1 VKTYAFAPPAPASVP
16 VAGTDLAFPVRRIY
30 CVGRNYAEHAREMG
44 SDPVRESPFF
54 FAKPAD
60 AVVPDG
66 ATIPY
71 ALATHNLHH
80 EIELVVAIGK
90 DGVEI
95 TREAALAHVYG
106 YAVGLDMTR
115 RDLQLAARDKGRP
128 WDVGKGFDQSAPTA
142 PIRRA
147 ADIGHPMSGSIR
159 LDVNGGTR
167 QRADLKDLIWPVP
180 DLIVELSKLFVLRA
194 GDLIFTGTP
203 AGVGPVEPGD
213 ELHGAI
219 DGVGAIS
226 LRIGLRADTGT
237 RREGLSA

>member
-1 VKTYAFAPPAPASVP
+1 VKTYVFAPPAPVSVP
-16 VAGTDLAFPVRRIY
+16 VAGTDLEFPVHRIY

-44 SDPVRESPFF
+44 FDPVREAPFF

-90 DGVEI
+90 DGVGI
-95 TREAALAHVYG
+95 TRDAALAHVYG
-106 YAVGLDMTR
+106 YAVGIDMTR

-128 WDVGKGFDQSAPTA
+128 WDVGKGFDQSAPIA
-142 PIRRA
+142 AIRRA
-147 ADIGHPMSGSIR
+147 ADIGHPVAGAIR
-159 LDVNGGTR
+159 LEVNGKTR
-167 QRADLKDLIWPVP
+167 QGADLKELIWPVP

-194 GDLIFTGTP
+194 GDLLFTGTP

-219 DGVGAIS
+219 DGVGTLS
-226 LRIGLRADTGT
+226 LRIGPRADSGAGS
-237 RREGLSA
+237 EGSGA

>member
-1 VKTYAFAPPAPASVP
+1 VKTYAFAPPTLASVP
-16 VAGTDLAFPVRRIY
+16 VARTNLAFPVRRIY

-80 EIELVVAIGK
+80 EIELVIAIGK

-95 TREAALAHVYG
+95 TREAALEHVYG

-128 WDVGKGFDQSAPTA
+128 WDVGKGFDQSAPIA
-142 PIRRA
+142 PIRRV
-147 ADIGHPMSGSIR
+147 ADIGHPVTGSIR
-159 LDVNGGTR
+159 LEVNGGTR
-167 QRADLKDLIWPVP
+167 QSADLKDLIWPVP

-213 ELHGAI
+213 ELHGTI

-226 LRIGLRADTGT
+226 LRIGLRLDTGT
-237 RREGLSA
+237 RREGLGA

>member
-1 VKTYAFAPPAPASVP
+1 VETYAFAPPSPASVP
-16 VAGTDLAFPVRRIY
+16 VARTNLVFPVRRIY

-54 FAKPAD
+54 FAKPGD

-80 EIELVVAIGK
+80 EIELVVAMGK

-95 TREAALAHVYG
+95 TREAALEHVYG

-128 WDVGKGFDQSAPTA
+128 WDVGKGFDQSAPIA

-147 ADIGHPMSGSIR
+147 ADIGHPVTGSIR
-159 LDVNGGTR
+159 LEVNGGTR
-167 QRADLKDLIWPVP
+167 QSADLKDLIWPVP

-213 ELHGAI
+213 ELHGTI

-226 LRIGLRADTGT
+226 LRIGLRGNAGA
-237 RREGLSA
+237 RSEGLGA